1 MTEDEKGKL
10 LRNVSAPAEKRR
22 VRVNRLPRAGK
33 DTGEYRGELN
43 WILSADL
50 IDD

>member
-1 MTEDEKGKL
+1 MTRATAGKCI
-10 LRNVSAPAEKRR
+10 SAAEERR